1 MRFGYTII
9 YVADV
14 PDTIAFY
21 EKAFGIQR
29 RFVVEDGSYGEMD
42 TNGATLAF
50 VDQGFVRTGF
60 GFDFVAN
67 GAGSVPPGIE
77 IGFVTEDVESDYHTA
92 LAAGATALVAPLRKP
107 WGQTVA
113 YVRDMN
119 GVIVELCTPM
129 TPA

>member
-60 GFDFVAN
+60 GFDFV
-67 GAGSVPPGIE
+67 
-77 IGFVTEDVESDYHTA
+77 TEDVESDYHTA
-92 LAAGATALVAPLRKP
+92 LAAGAKALVAPLRKP